1 MRRLAFLLVLGL
13 GLGTSVEVL
22 AESPSGQRR
31 ESPRSV
37 ATSVEQIEADWL
49 LQAKIRG
56 QAPATRKDTP
66 LPYHISPAQD
76 AAGGCDGVKDASWG
90 FHTDL
95 DESPWW
101 HVDLGDRMP
110 LARMVIYNSGY
121 SAEWK
126 RLLGFVVLLSDD
138 GAAWT
143 RVFHHDGK
151 EFEDPKQPITVEL
164 KGAAARFVRIQ
175 LPGKQHLTL
184 DEVEVYPVVGNVN
197 VALNRPANQSSS
209 SKWSVLDYDPW
220 SAQPVPQQPMVYPM
234 SWVIQR
240 GLKLADDLSV
250 KGVDFNAE
258 VAILTE
264 VSRQFDELPTDA
276 PDDVR
281 RRLFLEANWAIR
293 ELALANPLL
302 DFDKILFAKRAPC
315 VFNCHCDQYIAWWSR
330 PGGELCILEGF
341 ASDSPRVRSLTA
353 DLLPPGDIIRPDVFF
368 DGTKALFAYARY
380 YPNLLGKENKL
391 DKSSIP
397 EDSFYHLYEINLDG
411 TGLKRLTRGKYND
424 FDGRYLPNGDIV
436 FLSTRRG
443 QFIQCGKSSAQ
454 STNASEDLPDSF
466 VRCGGDAFRP
476 CSVHTLHAI
485 DGDGGNMRSIS
496 PFESFEWTPSVAH
509 DGRILYARWDYV
521 DRHRMW
527 HMGLWSTLPDG
538 MAAQAVFGNFTAG
551 PYSIFEARSIPD
563 SHKFIFTASAHHS
576 ITGGSLVLL
585 DVGKGVDG
593 QASMTRLT
601 PEVPFPEIEGWGN
614 SYYANP
620 LPLCEQHYLTAWS
633 PDPLPI
639 HAVNPY
645 PRLGNPGTPG
655 PPNSLGLYLFD
666 IFGNLNLIYR
676 DPDISSM
683 YPLPIRPRRRPAAVA
698 SKVQWDGSQQEG
710 SMLLHD
716 VYHGD
721 LDGFGRGSVRQLRI
735 VGVPPKT
742 DPRMNHPN
750 LGVTNDDP
758 GKFVL
763 GTVPVEEDGSA
774 YFRVPSGVPIF
785 FQALNDEGMAVQ
797 TMRSVTYVQPG
808 QTYACVGCHE
818 HRLTAPPGKLPMAA
832 LREASKIEV
841 GPQGSWPLDF
851 QLLVQP
857 VLDKHCV
864 SCHRPGAEGEGAKT
878 SLVGSDAYETLLDF
892 GAERSLRNHVQARYD
907 ARRSVAGA
915 CAAMSS
921 PLTELLT
928 EKHYEVKLESAELER
943 LIVWMDTYAQRTGS
957 YSAEQEQRLR
967 ELRKRL
973 APLLA
978 VSER

>member
-1 MRRLAFLLVLGL
+1 VAVLG
-13 GLGTSVEVL
+13 
-22 AESPSGQRR
+22 ESPSGQRDKPLNPAVT
-31 ESPRSV
+31 SP
-37 ATSVEQIEADWL
+37 EQIEADWL
-49 LQAKIRG
+49 LQARIRG
-56 QAPATRKDTP
+56 QRPAIRKNTP
-66 LPYHISPAQD
+66 LSYHITPEQD
-76 AAGGCDGVKDASWG
+76 AAGGCDGVKDGSWG
-90 FHTDL
+90 FHTGL
-95 DESPWW
+95 DERPWW
-101 HVDLGDRMP
+101 QVDLGARMP
-110 LARMVIYNSGY
+110 LARIVIYNSGY

-126 RLLGFVVLLSDD
+126 RLLGFTVLLSDD
-138 GAAWT
+138 GQAWT
-143 RVFHHDGK
+143 HVFRHDGK
-151 EFEDPKQPITVEL
+151 EFEDPKQPIPVEL
-164 KGAAARFVRIQ
+164 KGAAARLVRIQ

-184 DEVEVYPVVGNVN
+184 DEVEVYPVAGNEN

-209 SKWSVLDYDPW
+209 SKWSVLDYNPW
-220 SAQPVPQQPMVYPM
+220 SSQPVPQQPVVYPVT
-234 SWVIQR
+234 SVIGR
-240 GLKLADDLSV
+240 GLKLADDLHRR
-250 KGVDFNAE
+250 GVDVNAQ
-258 VAILTE
+258 VTILKQ
-264 VSRQFDELPTDA
+264 VSRRFEDLPADA
-276 PDDVR
+276 PEYVR
-281 RRLFLEANWAIR
+281 RRLYLKASWAIR
-293 ELALANPLL
+293 KMTLANPLL
-302 DFDKILFAKRAPC
+302 DFDKLLFAKRAPC

-330 PGGELCILEGF
+330 PGGELCILEDF
-341 ASDSPRVRSLTA
+341 TSDSPRVRSLTA
-353 DLLPPGDIIRPDVFF
+353 DLLPPGDIIRPDIFF
-368 DGTKALFAYARY
+368 DGTKVLFAYARY
-380 YPNLLGKENKL
+380 YPDLLGKENKL

-397 EDSFYHLYEINLDG
+397 EDSFYHLYEMNLDG
-411 TGLKRLTRGKYND
+411 TRLRRLTRGKYND
-424 FDGRYLPNGDIV
+424 FDGRYLPNGNIV

-443 QFIQCGKSSAQ
+443 QFIQCGKSSAH
-454 STNASEDLPDSF
+454 STNATEDLPDSF

-476 CSVHTLHAI
+476 CSVHTLHVI

-538 MAAQAVFGNFTAG
+538 MAAQAVFGNFTRG

-563 SHKFIFTASAHHS
+563 SDKFIFTASAHHS

-585 DVGKGVDG
+585 DIAKGVDG

-601 PEVPFPEIEGWGN
+601 PEVPFPEFEGWGN

-620 LPLCEQHYLTAWS
+620 LPLSEEHYLTAWS

-639 HAVNPY
+639 HATAPY
-645 PRLGNPGTPG
+645 PRLGNLGAPG

-666 IFGNLNLIYR
+666 VFGNLNLIYR

-683 YPLPIRPRRRPAAVA
+683 YPLPIRPRRRPAAV
-698 SKVQWDGSQQEG
+698 SSQVTWDGSQQEG
-710 SMLLHD
+710 RMLLHD

-721 LDGFGRGSVRQLRI
+721 LDGSGCGSVRKLRI

-750 LGVTNDDP
+750 LGVTHDDP

-763 GTVPVEEDGSA
+763 GTVPVDEDGSA
-774 YFRVPSGVPIF
+774 YFRVPSGLPIF
-785 FQALNDEGMAVQ
+785 FQALNDEGMAIQ

-818 HRLTAPPGKLPMAA
+818 HRQTAPPGKLPLAA
-832 LREASKIEV
+832 LREPSRIQL

-851 QLLVQP
+851 QVLVQP
-857 VLDKHCV
+857 VLEKHCV
-864 SCHRPGAEGEGAKT
+864 RCHRPGAEGEGAKT
-878 SLVGSDAYETLLDF
+878 SLVASAAYTTLLDF
-892 GAERSLRNHVQARYD
+892 GGERSLRHHVQARYD

-921 PLTELLT
+921 PLVKLVAEG
-928 EKHYEVKLESAELER
+928 HYEVELEPAELER

-957 YSAEQEQRLR
+957 YSSEQEQQLR
-967 ELRKRL
+967 ALQKRL

-978 VSER
+978 QNTTPK

>member
-1 MRRLAFLLVLGL
+1 MRTPFSLLILVLGL
-13 GLGTSVEVL
+13 GSSVVVLG
-22 AESPSGQRR
+22 ESPSGRPGK
-31 ESPRSV
+31 SPRPS
-37 ATSVEQIEADWL
+37 ATSPEQIEADWL

-56 QAPATRKDTP
+56 QSTAIRKNTP
-66 LPYHISPAQD
+66 IPYKITAEQD
-76 AAGGCDGVKDASWG
+76 AAGGCDGVKDGSWG

-95 DESPWW
+95 DEKPWW
-101 HVDLGDRMP
+101 HVDLGKGMP
-110 LARMVIYNSGY
+110 LARVVIFNTGY
-121 SAEWK
+121 VEEWK
-126 RLLGFVVLLSDD
+126 RALGFVVLLSND
-138 GAAWT
+138 GKTWT
-143 RVFHHDGK
+143 EVFRHDGK
-151 EFEDPKQPITVEL
+151 EFEDPKKPITVEL
-164 KGAAARFVRIQ
+164 KGARARFVRIQ
-175 LPGKQHLTL
+175 LPVKQHLTL
-184 DEVEVYPVVGNVN
+184 DEVEVYAMDGNAN

-209 SKWSVLDYDPW
+209 SKYSVLDYNPW
-220 SAQPVPQQPMVYPM
+220 SSRPVPQQPTVYPVTT
-234 SWVIQR
+234 VIQR
-240 GLKLADDLSV
+240 GLKLADDLARR
-250 KGVDFNAE
+250 GVDVDAQ
-258 VAILTE
+258 VTILKQISTRLGNLPADATE
-264 VSRQFDELPTDA
+264 DDRRQLY
-276 PDDVR
+276 
-281 RRLFLEANWAIR
+281 LEASWAIR
-293 ELALANPLL
+293 KMALANPLL
-302 DFDKILFAKRAPC
+302 DFDKLLFAKRAPC

-330 PGGELCILEGF
+330 PGGELCVLEDF
-341 ASDSPRVRSLTA
+341 AGDSPRVRSLTA
-353 DLLPPGDIIRPDVFF
+353 DLLPPGDIIRPDIFF
-368 DGTKALFAYARY
+368 DGTKVLFAHARY
-380 YPNLLGKENKL
+380 YPDLLGKPNKL
-391 DKSSIP
+391 DKASIP
-397 EDSFYHLYEINLDG
+397 EDSFYHLYEMNLDG
-411 TGLKRLTRGKYND
+411 TGLRRLTHGKYND

-443 QFIQCGKSSAQ
+443 VFIQCGKSSAD
-454 STNASEDLPDSF
+454 STNATDNLPDSF
-466 VRCGGDAFRP
+466 VRCGGDQFRP
-476 CSVHTLHAI
+476 CSVHTLHAM

-538 MAAQAVFGNFTAG
+538 MAAQAVFGNFTMG

-601 PEVPFPEIEGWGN
+601 PEVPYPEFEGWGN

-620 LPLCEQHYLTAWS
+620 LPLSEQHYLTAWS

-639 HAVNPY
+639 HATAPY
-645 PRLGNPGTPG
+645 PRLGNLGTPG

-666 IFGNLNLIYR
+666 VSGNLNLIYR
-676 DPDISSM
+676 DPEISSM
-683 YPLPIRPRRRPAAVA
+683 YPLPIRPRPRPAAVA
-698 SKVQWDGSQQEG
+698 SEVRWDGSHQEG
-710 SMLLHD
+710 RMLLRD

-721 LDGFGRGSVRQLRI
+721 LDGFARGSICRLRI

-750 LGVTNDDP
+750 LGITRDDP

-785 FQALNDEGMAVQ
+785 FQALNAEGMAVQ

-818 HRLTAPPGKLPMAA
+818 HRQTTPSHDLPLAA
-832 LREASKIEV
+832 LREPSKIDA

-851 QLLVQP
+851 QALVQP

-864 SCHRPGAEGEGAKT
+864 RCHRPGAEGEGAKT
-878 SLVGSDAYETLLDF
+878 NLAASAAYTTLLDF
-892 GAERSLRNHVQARYD
+892 GGDRSLRHHIQARYD
-907 ARRSVAGA
+907 DRRSVAGA

-921 PLTELLT
+921 PLTELLA
-928 EKHYEVKLESAELER
+928 EDHYEVKLDAAELER
-943 LIVWMDTYAQRTGS
+943 LALWMDTYAQRTGS

-967 ELRKRL
+967 ELRKRF

-978 VSER
+978 ASER

>member
-1 MRRLAFLLVLGL
+1 MRRLFSLLLLLL
-13 GLGTSVEVL
+13 GLGTSAAVL
-22 AESPSGQRR
+22 GESPSSKPRK
-31 ESPRSV
+31 SPRPA
-37 ATSVEQIEADWL
+37 ATSPEQIEADWL
-49 LQAKIRG
+49 VQAKIRG
-56 QAPATRKDTP
+56 QTVAIRKDTS
-66 LPYHISPAQD
+66 LPYHITSEQD
-76 AAGGCDGVKDASWG
+76 AAGGCDGVKDGSWG
-90 FHTDL
+90 FHTGL

-101 HVDLGDRMP
+101 HVDLGAQMALGRV
-110 LARMVIYNSGY
+110 VIHNSGY

-126 RLLGFVVLLSDD
+126 RLLGFTVLLSDD

-143 RVFHHDGK
+143 EVFRHDGK
-151 EFEDPKQPITVEL
+151 EFEDPKQPIDVEL
-164 KGAAARFVRIQ
+164 NGAAARFVRVQ
-175 LPGKQHLTL
+175 LPLKQHLTL
-184 DEVEVYPVVGNVN
+184 DEVEVYPVGGDAN

-209 SKWSVLDYDPW
+209 STWSVLDYNPW
-220 SAQPVPQQPMVYPM
+220 SSQPVPQQPTVYPVA
-234 SWVIQR
+234 SVIER
-240 GLKLADDLSV
+240 GLKLADDLSGR
-250 KGVDFNAE
+250 GVDVNAQ
-258 VAILTE
+258 VTILRE
-264 VSRQFDELPTDA
+264 VSGQFEDLPTDA
-276 PDDVR
+276 PEDVR
-281 RRLFLEANWAIR
+281 RQLFLRANGAIR
-293 ELALANPLL
+293 KMALVNPLF
-302 DFDKILFAKRAPC
+302 DFDKLLFVKRAPC

-330 PGGELCILEGF
+330 PGGEVCVLEDF
-341 ASDSPRVRSLTA
+341 AGDSPRVRSLTA
-353 DLLPPGDIIRPDVFF
+353 DLLPPGDVLRPDVFF
-368 DGTKALFAYARY
+368 DGTKVLFAHARY
-380 YPNLLGKENKL
+380 YPDLMGKENKL
-391 DKSSIP
+391 DKAGIP
-397 EDSFYHLYEINLDG
+397 EDSFYHLYEMNLDG
-411 TGLKRLTRGKYND
+411 TGLRRLTRGKYND

-443 QFIQCGKSSAQ
+443 QFIQCGKSSAH
-454 STNASEDLPDSF
+454 STNATEDLPDSF
-466 VRCGGDAFRP
+466 VRCGGDQFRP
-476 CSVHTLHAI
+476 CSVHTLHVI
-485 DGDGGNMRSIS
+485 DRDGGNMRSIS

-563 SHKFIFTASAHHS
+563 SHKFVFTASAHHS

-593 QASMTRLT
+593 EASMTRLT
-601 PEVPFPEIEGWGN
+601 PEVPYPEIEGWGN

-620 LPLCEQHYLTAWS
+620 LPLSEQHYLAAWS

-639 HAVNPY
+639 HATAPY
-645 PRLGNPGTPG
+645 PRLGDLGTPG

-666 IFGNLNLIYR
+666 VFGNLNLIYR

-698 SKVQWDGSQQEG
+698 SNVRWDGGQQEG
-710 SMLLHD
+710 RMLLQD

-721 LDGFGRGSVRQLRI
+721 LDGLARGSVRKLRI

-750 LGVTNDDP
+750 LGVTRDDP

-774 YFRVPSGVPIF
+774 HFRVPSGVPIF

-818 HRLTAPPGKLPMAA
+818 HRQTAPSQKPPLAA
-832 LREASKIEV
+832 LREPSKIEV

-878 SLVGSDAYETLLDF
+878 NLVARAAYQTLLDF
-892 GAERSLRNHVQARYD
+892 GGERSLRQHVQARYD
-907 ARRSVAGA
+907 GRRSIAGA

-921 PLTELLT
+921 PLTKLLA
-928 EKHYEVKLESAELER
+928 EEHYEMKLDAAERQR
-943 LIVWMDTYAQRTGS
+943 LFVWMDTYAQRTGS
-957 YSAEQEQRLR
+957 NSAEQEQRLR

-973 APLLA
+973 APLL
-978 VSER
+978 VTLEP